1 MAEPLVSLIIPA
13 YVSTQ
18 AQASLLAAT
27 LATVDEQAAP
37 PTARETIVVDDGSP
51 FDIAGVVAAHPR
63 TTLLRRSNGGS
74 ALARNDGI
82 AAARGD
88 LFVFLDA
95 DDYLLPEALSSG
107 RRALE
112 EHPEC
117 GFAIG
122 RREEMTFEGDPVP
135 WGVAASP
142 RESELY
148 ITLLS
153 FDWYIIPPSSVM
165 FRRSVVE
172 AVGGFRDPWG
182 ADDLDFYLRVARGH
196 RGHCHDTPVTRYRRY
211 SSSSSRDGE
220 RMLTSIRAVYARQ
233 WPLVRGNAVE
243 ERAFHRGLQ
252 LLTEIFRDCAA
263 ENLRDRLRAGQWR
276 RALRSARVL
285 ARESPRLLAQET
297 GRSVKSL
304 LRGVAKRGDR
314 AGGETSSD
322 GHA

>member
-1 MAEPLVSLIIPA
+1 M
-13 YVSTQ
+13 
-18 AQASLLAAT
+18 
-27 LATVDEQAAP
+27 
-37 PTARETIVVDDGSP
+37 VDDGSP

-74 ALARNDGI
+74 ALARNDGHRRG
-82 AAARGD
+82 ARRPLRLSRCRRLPPSGGALERPARSRGASRVWLRHRTTRGDDLRGRPGTLGCRRLAARVRALHHAAVVRLVHHPALVGD
-88 LFVFLDA
+88 VPPERRRGGGRLSRSLGSRRPR
-95 DDYLLPEALSSG
+95 LLP
-107 RRALE
+107 
-112 EHPEC
+112 
-117 GFAIG
+117 
-122 RREEMTFEGDPVP
+122 
-135 WGVAASP
+135 
-142 RESELY
+142 
-148 ITLLS
+148 
-153 FDWYIIPPSSVM
+153 
-165 FRRSVVE
+165 
-172 AVGGFRDPWG
+172 
-182 ADDLDFYLRVARGH
+182 ARGA
-196 RGHCHDTPVTRYRRY
+196 RPPRPLSTTPPVTRYRRY

-304 LRGVAKRGDR
+304 LRGVAKGGDR

-322 GHA
+322 GSRLRGWMRARGVPLATCIGNDHRPLPGPAVCANRSRAVALA